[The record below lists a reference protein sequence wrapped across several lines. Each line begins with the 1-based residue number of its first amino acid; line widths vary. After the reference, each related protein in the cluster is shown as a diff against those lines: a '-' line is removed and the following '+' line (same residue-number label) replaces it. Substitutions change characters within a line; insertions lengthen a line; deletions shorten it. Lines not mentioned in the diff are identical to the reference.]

1 MCNTVSNS
9 YDDLLKIYFDKYND
23 LWDVRC
29 EMDPKY
35 DHTNLIL
42 DEYDSGEWY
51 KEKPDDLTVKSDEEE
66 LGDLPSL
73 EGDEEKVKE
82 GKWLKILTPNK
93 LLTRLTVLLAQ
104 IKAQNNSYKLKRKIL
119 YQQNKIK
126 KKSCNN
132 LIKSLLQ
139 WECILMTTRL

>member
-1 MCNTVSNS
+1 M
-9 YDDLLKIYFDKYND
+9 LKIYFDKYND

-35 DHTNLIL
+35 DHTNLTL
-42 DEYDSGEWY
+42 DEYDSEKWY